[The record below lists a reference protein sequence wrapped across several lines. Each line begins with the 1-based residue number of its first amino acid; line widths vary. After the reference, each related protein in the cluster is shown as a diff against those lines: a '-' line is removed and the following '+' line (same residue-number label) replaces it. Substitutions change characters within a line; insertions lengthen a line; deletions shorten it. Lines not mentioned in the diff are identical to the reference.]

1 MAIKPGMKLV
11 EIIGE
16 LIRGYKKFTGKE
28 PAGLDLIKIKQEAVK
43 RFEDMNKVVDMQ
55 GRTLDPSKT
64 IMGGTQE
71 GAAFK
76 SGIMKTT
83 GTGPKKVVT
92 KGLPDKE
99 FQDLRR
105 SFRMNIAKNS
115 PDFNQDLAD
124 RIIKRE
130 LYQDLSDTQRKDF
143 LDNLDF
149 VLKNPRDG
157 NADGGRIGLK
167 SGSFLVKG
175 AKELG
180 KKYKGSTLEA
190 ILENPKL
197 LGTELSYEGLM
208 EILRMSGMMQKGGR
222 VGFKKGMDRR
232 TFMKIM
238 GGLTA
243 LPILGKFFKGAKT
256 AAPAVEKVTE
266 VARETPSY
274 FFDLV
279 AKIKLLGRQS
289 KIGPQERVN
298 EYSYVG
304 KNGDEYTL
312 TEDIVTGDARI
323 VKDKMGGVRVGEDEV
338 AEGIANRSVME
349 YKSGKSMADEGTG
362 GTLAD
367 EYDEYEVRFD
377 YDGTEAEADNMSEF
391 IRKEIT
397 KEVSSK
403 TPSIK
408 KASGG
413 IARMLGE

>member
-16 LIRGYKKFTGKE
+16 LIRGYNKFTGKE

-71 GAAFK
+71 GAALK
-76 SGIMKTT
+76 SGIMKAT

-323 VKDKMGGVRVGEDEV
+323 VKDKMG
-338 AEGIANRSVME
+338 
-349 YKSGKSMADEGTG
+349 
-362 GTLAD
+362 
-367 EYDEYEVRFD
+367 
-377 YDGTEAEADNMSEF
+377 
-391 IRKEIT
+391 
-397 KEVSSK
+397 
-403 TPSIK
+403 
-408 KASGG
+408 
-413 IARMLGE
+413 

>member
-1 MAIKPGMKLV
+1 
-11 EIIGE
+11 
-16 LIRGYKKFTGKE
+16 
-28 PAGLDLIKIKQEAVK
+28 
-43 RFEDMNKVVDMQ
+43 
-55 GRTLDPSKT
+55 
-64 IMGGTQE
+64 
-71 GAAFK
+71 
-76 SGIMKTT
+76 
-83 GTGPKKVVT
+83 
-92 KGLPDKE
+92 
-99 FQDLRR
+99 
-105 SFRMNIAKNS
+105 
-115 PDFNQDLAD
+115 
-124 RIIKRE
+124 
-130 LYQDLSDTQRKDF
+130 
-143 LDNLDF
+143 
-149 VLKNPRDG
+149 
-157 NADGGRIGLK
+157 
-167 SGSFLVKG
+167 
-175 AKELG
+175 
-180 KKYKGSTLEA
+180 
-190 ILENPKL
+190 
-197 LGTELSYEGLM
+197 
-208 EILRMSGMMQKGGR
+208 MMQKGGR